1 MSLAKQLLLLV
12 TLIFFIVFSVN
23 FALSIDNIR
32 GYLQGESEIHAQN
45 TATSLGLSLSPH
57 MADPKD
63 PILRTMM
70 NAIFDTGYF
79 SEMRL
84 DDVDDNELVR
94 LTHPV
99 REEGVPQWLIQVLP
113 IFPATAQ
120 SEISSGWNISGTL
133 YVTTNAGYGYLK
145 LFEQFKSTL
154 LYSLVIFIVAILL
167 LIVVLRFTLKPL
179 RDIQNLANNISAGH
193 FSLIEKMP
201 VTTEVKEVAL
211 SMNSMSRKIGSMISR
226 LNQKLDKL
234 SESLK
239 RDPLTGLLNQET
251 ARGDIKSALA
261 AGQQGQVMY
270 LKFDK
275 LADLVKAEGKSA
287 IDQLLI
293 DFAELL
299 NTHVQSP
306 DQAYRLV
313 GSEFLVISTSQ
324 NSQNLETLAVRLQQA
339 ISNLGQQLGHT
350 DLVHMGIV
358 QFGRSSEFE
367 RLMPAAI
374 EAYEQ
379 AKLIGPNAFYLKK
392 DSLSSRSEKDWK
404 NAILRVI
411 NMKLA
416 DITFRCD
423 AYNYQGEVPVKVMT
437 EAFTNVTDEHGEA
450 LSIGTFFSMAE
461 EFDLVEDLDRMLVDK
476 ILSQMEYENQSCV
489 VTINLSMQSVASH
502 DFRQW
507 LATRLQHFP
516 LSKNLLALSVSA
528 YAAAKNPQAFASF
541 GQFVKKLGATTLLK
555 RYHSNLIAV
564 ENIKRLNVD
573 YIRLARDLT
582 TDVLLHRSKPDFLD
596 IINEVSGLLEIKVL
610 AEGVASEEDY
620 EFVKKTGLF
629 GISR

>member
-32 GYLQGESEIHAQN
+32 GYLQGESEIHAQD

-57 MADPKD
+57 MENPQD

-84 DDVDDNELVR
+84 VDVDDTELVR

-99 REEGVPQWLIQVLP
+99 RVEGVPQWLIQILP

-133 YVTTNAGYGYLK
+133 YVTTNPGYGYLK
-145 LFEQFKSTL
+145 LYEQFQATL
-154 LYSLVIFIVAILL
+154 LYSLGFFIAAILL
-167 LIVVLRFTLKPL
+167 LILVLRFTLKPL
-179 RDIQNLANNISAGH
+179 REIQHQANNISAGH

-201 VTTEVKEVAL
+201 VTTEVREVAL
-211 SMNSMSRKIGSMISR
+211 SMNSMSRKIGGMVSR
-226 LNQKLDKL
+226 LNQKLDTL
-234 SESLK
+234 SDSLK

-251 ARGDIKSALA
+251 ARADIKTAMA
-261 AGQQGQVMY
+261 AGNQGQVIY
-270 LKFDK
+270 LKFDN
-275 LADLVKAEGKSA
+275 LTGLVKSEGKSA

-293 DFAELL
+293 DFAALL
-299 NTHVQSP
+299 STHVQAP
-306 DQAYRLV
+306 DKVYRLV
-313 GSEFLVISTSQ
+313 GSEFEVISTDHDPQ
-324 NSQNLETLAVRLQQA
+324 AIVALADRLQQA
-339 ISNLGQQLGHT
+339 ISALGEQYGHA

-358 QFGRSSEFE
+358 QFERSSEFE

-379 AKLIGPNAFYLKK
+379 AKLIGPNAYYLKQ

-404 NAILRVI
+404 AAILRAI
-411 NMKLA
+411 NLKMA

-423 AYNYQGEVPVKVMT
+423 AYNYQGDVPVKVMT
-437 EAFTNVTDEHGEA
+437 EAFANVTDEQGEP

-461 EFDLVEDLDRMLVDK
+461 EFDLLEELDRMLVDK
-476 ILSQMEYENQSCV
+476 VLSQMEHDNQSCV
-489 VTINLSMQSVASH
+489 VTINLSMQSVASS

-507 LATRLQHFP
+507 FATRLQHFP
-516 LSKNLLALSVSA
+516 LSNGLLAMSVSA

-541 GQFVKKLGATTLLK
+541 GQFVKKLGANTLLK
-555 RYHSNLIAV
+555 RYHSDLIAV

-582 TDVLLHRSKPDFLD
+582 TDVLHHRSKPDFLD

-610 AEGVASEEDY
+610 AEGVANEEDF
-620 EFVKKTGLF
+620 EFVKNAGLF